1 MKKRII
7 SIILA
12 ATVVFSELP
21 YAGAN
26 DLFNKADIA
35 YASTAVK
42 KNIKNNGTIKYVI
55 EKEGIVVKGCV
66 NKGIKTLT
74 IPEKINGYKV
84 VAIDESAFEDCY
96 RLTKVTLPDSIKRIE
111 KCAFMDCF
119 RMKQINL
126 PKKLVSIAEM
136 AFYGCD
142 SLQNVTFPQSLKKIG
157 AWAFAGCKKFTKI
170 SIGQNLGSIGEGAFA
185 DCNGVK
191 EITVSGKNK
200 KYDSRNKCNAIIG
213 SKKNELLF
221 GCNNTVIPKGIK
233 KIHDDA
239 FSECDKLKNITI
251 PASVENIG
259 KQVFIDCSGI
269 EKITVA
275 KENKVYTSLNGSNA
289 IVKKSTGELILGC
302 KNTVIKSGIK
312 SIGDYAFYG
321 CTKLKKMILPNGI
334 TKIGV
339 NAFVGCEN
347 LNIVIPSSVKCIGFT
362 KEFHDPEDNDD
373 CEYNHTD
380 IDKSATLFVKNG
392 SLAQNYASYHGMA
405 YELGEKIIPKN
416 KVTVK
421 KIFTAHYG
429 KDKTFNLNAKSVV
442 GKVYSYISDNESVAT
457 VDTNG
462 KVTVHGIGVAH
473 IEISS
478 TIPKGYRED
487 RVISTIMVSKHRI
500 NPGKTVLMFDNSKTK
515 WDEVY
520 INIWNDS
527 DYEWYDESKYD
538 PRNEKK
544 LKKDK
549 KTGYYIYEYNK
560 FQEDTIVEFSNGY
573 NKSCYA
579 ENAMPDYVC
588 VPTQMDGGTVGIWK
602 QTVQNITSSVKATPD
617 KAGKTAYKC
626 CKVCGATIANQT
638 IIDRPRTV
646 VLSKNSY
653 VYDGKAKKPSVT
665 VKDSKGKVIS
675 SKEYSVSYSNNKNIG
690 TATVK
695 ITFKKSSKK
704 YAGILKKTFTI
715 KR

>member
-12 ATVVFSELP
+12 ATVVFGELP

-35 YASTAVK
+35 YASTTVK

-66 NKGIKTLT
+66 DKGIKTLT
-74 IPEKINGYKV
+74 IPEKINGHKV

-200 KYDSRNKCNAIIG
+200 KYDSRNKCNAIIY

-233 KIHDDA
+233 KIHDNA
-239 FSECDKLKNITI
+239 FSKCDKLKNITI
-251 PASVENIG
+251 PARVESIG
-259 KQVFIDCSGI
+259 KQVFTDCSGI

-289 IVKKSTGELILGC
+289 IVKKSTGDLIVGC
-302 KNTVIKSGIK
+302 KNTVIKTGIK

-347 LNIVIPSSVKCIGFT
+347 LNIVIPASVKCIGFV
-362 KEFHDPEDNDD
+362 KEFYDPEDND

-392 SLAQNYASYHGMA
+392 SLAQNYASYHGMK
-405 YELGEKIIPKN
+405 YEIGEKIIPKN

-487 RVISTIMVSKHRI
+487 RVISTIIVSKHRI
-500 NPGKTVLMFDNSKTK
+500 NPGKIVLKFDNSKTK

-520 INIWNDS
+520 INIWNES

-538 PRNEKK
+538 LRNAKK

-549 KTGYYIYEYNK
+549 KTGYYVYEYNK
-560 FQEDTIVEFSNGY
+560 FQEDTSVEFSNGY
-573 NKSCYA
+573 NKSCYV
-579 ENAMPDYVC
+579 ENVMPDYVC
-588 VPTQMDGGTVGIWK
+588 VPTQIDGGTVGIWK

>member
-12 ATVVFSELP
+12 ATVVFGELP

-55 EKEGIVVKGCV
+55 KKEGIVVKGCV
-66 NKGIKTLT
+66 DKGIKTLT

-84 VAIDESAFEDCY
+84 VAIDESAFEECY

-111 KCAFMDCF
+111 KYAFVNCF

-136 AFYGCD
+136 AFDGCD

-157 AWAFAGCKKFTKI
+157 AGAFGGCKKFTKI
-170 SIGQNLGSIGEGAFA
+170 SIGQNLGSIGENAFVN
-185 DCNGVK
+185 CNGVK

-200 KYDSRNKCNAIIG
+200 KYDSRNKCNAIIY

-259 KQVFIDCSGI
+259 KQVFTDCSGI

-289 IVKKSTGELILGC
+289 IVKKGTGELILGC

-347 LNIVIPSSVKCIGFT
+347 LNIVIPSSVKCIGFV
-362 KEFHDPEDNDD
+362 KEFYDPEDND

-487 RVISTIMVSKHRI
+487 RVISTIIVSKHRI
-500 NPGKTVLMFDNSKTK
+500 NPAKTVLMFDNSKTK

-520 INIWNDS
+520 INIWNES
-527 DYEWYDESKYD
+527 DYDWYDESKYD
-538 PRNEKK
+538 LRNAKK

-573 NKSCYA
+573 NKSCDA
-579 ENAMPDYVC
+579 QNAMPDYVC
-588 VPTQMDGGTVGIWK
+588 VPTQIDGGTVGIWK

-653 VYDGKAKKPSVT
+653 EYDGKAKKPSVT

>member
-1 MKKRII
+1 MKKKII

-35 YASTAVK
+35 YASTTVK

-66 NKGIKTLT
+66 DKGIKTLT
-74 IPEKINGYKV
+74 IPEKINGHKV

-200 KYDSRNKCNAIIG
+200 KYDSRNKCNAIIY

-289 IVKKSTGELILGC
+289 IVKKGTGELILGC

-347 LNIVIPSSVKCIGFT
+347 LNIVIPSSVKCIGFV
-362 KEFHDPEDNDD
+362 KEFYDPEDND

-487 RVISTIMVSKHRI
+487 RVISTIIVSKHRI
-500 NPGKTVLMFDNSKTK
+500 NPGKVVLKFDNSKTK

-520 INIWNDS
+520 IKIWNES
-527 DYEWYDESKYD
+527 DYEWYDESQYD

-549 KTGYYIYEYNK
+549 KTGYYVYEYNK

-579 ENAMPDYVC
+579 QNAMPDYVC
-588 VPTQMDGGTVGIWK
+588 VPTQIDGGIVGIWK

>member
-1 MKKRII
+1 MKKKII

-35 YASTAVK
+35 YASTTVK

-66 NKGIKTLT
+66 DEGIKTLT

-200 KYDSRNKCNAIIG
+200 KYDSRNKCNAIIY

-233 KIHDDA
+233 KIHYNA
-239 FSECDKLKNITI
+239 FSKCDKLKNITI

-259 KQVFIDCSGI
+259 KQVFTDCSGI

-347 LNIVIPSSVKCIGFT
+347 LNIVIPSSVKCIGTT
-362 KEFHDPEDNDD
+362 KEFYDPEDNI
-373 CEYNHTD
+373 CECYYAD

-392 SLAQNYASYHGMA
+392 SLAQNYASFHRMK
-405 YELGEKIIPKN
+405 YEIGEKIIPKN

-500 NPGKTVLMFDNSKTK
+500 NPGKIVLKFDNSKTK

-520 INIWNDS
+520 IHIWNAS
-527 DYEWYDESKYD
+527 DYEWYDESQFD

-549 KTGYYIYEYNK
+549 KTGYYVYEYNK

>member
-12 ATVVFSELP
+12 ATVVFGELP

-55 EKEGIVVKGCV
+55 KKEGIVVKGCV
-66 NKGIKTLT
+66 DKGIKTLT

-84 VAIDESAFEDCY
+84 VAIDESAFEECY

-111 KCAFMDCF
+111 KYAFVNCF

-136 AFYGCD
+136 AFDGCD

-157 AWAFAGCKKFTKI
+157 AGAFGGCKKFTKI
-170 SIGQNLGSIGEGAFA
+170 SIGQNLGSIGENAFVN
-185 DCNGVK
+185 CNGVK

-200 KYDSRNKCNAIIG
+200 KYDSRNKCNAIIY

-259 KQVFIDCSGI
+259 KQVFTDCSGI

-289 IVKKSTGELILGC
+289 IVKKGTGELILGC

-347 LNIVIPSSVKCIGFT
+347 LNIVIPSSVKCIGFV
-362 KEFHDPEDNDD
+362 KEFYDPEDND

-487 RVISTIMVSKHRI
+487 RVISTIIVSKHRI
-500 NPGKTVLMFDNSKTK
+500 NPAKTVLMFDNSKTK

-520 INIWNDS
+520 INIWNES
-527 DYEWYDESKYD
+527 DYDWYDESKYD
-538 PRNEKK
+538 LRNAKK

-573 NKSCYA
+573 NRSCYA
-579 ENAMPDYVC
+579 QNAMPDYVC
-588 VPTQMDGGTVGIWK
+588 VPTQIDGGTVGIWK

-653 VYDGKAKKPSVT
+653 EYDGKAKKPSVT